1 MIGKLCWVFYTN
13 INRNMVG
20 GEEITGLKSS
30 SQAKSGEGFGIVR
43 KALNWKV
50 DILQRLSEAF

>member
-1 MIGKLCWVFYTN
+1 M
-13 INRNMVG
+13 G